1 MPLSHRTWHF
11 NCPNSRYL
19 FLPTPK
25 LYPPN
30 SPARGQVGNFY
41 QFFKCELRKQLL
53 SKHSPIP
60 WPVAKEILP
69 SVLSKLIIHFL
80 IILFT
85 AWIYFRDL
93 RISIFKMLPGWFC
106 VGNTENRWLR
116 SVGIRKGFSLKH
128 KYLRLQPFS
137 SRNASFFPPTQIT
150 DLILVINFNTCHFN
164 KYWVLSNFDSK
175 ESACNAG
182 DLGSIPGQIPWR
194 REWQPTPVFWT
205 GEFQGQRSLVGYSP
219 WCHKELDTAK
229 QLNKRKFFKSFNYK

>member
-1 MPLSHRTWHF
+1 MDCSLPGSSVHGVFQARALEWGAIAFSNIPLNDPYLHASEPLHLPF
-11 NCPNSRYL
+11 QLSRFSVSL
-19 FLPTPK
+19 SPHSQALPH
-25 LYPPN
+25 PPN
-30 SPARGQVGNFY
+30 SPACGQVGNFY
-41 QFFKCELRKQLL
+41 PFFKCELRQQWL

-60 WPVAKEILP
+60 RPVAKEILP

-106 VGNTENRWLR
+106 VGNTENLWLR

-128 KYLRLQPFS
+128 KCLRLQPFS

-164 KYWVLSNFDSK
+164 KY
-175 ESACNAG
+175 
-182 DLGSIPGQIPWR
+182 
-194 REWQPTPVFWT
+194 
-205 GEFQGQRSLVGYSP
+205 
-219 WCHKELDTAK
+219 
-229 QLNKRKFFKSFNYK
+229 